1 MEQKDRNEILT
12 MFSNGSR
19 NILVATD
26 VAARGLDIKDL
37 PAIINYDITPHPE
50 VHMHRIGRTG
60 RMGKEG
66 LAFSFV
72 GSKETKF
79 FKAIEEYAK
88 ESYLLEDAKELKSD
102 KSFDRTAPMRT
113 LKILGGKKDKLRAG
127 DFVGA
132 LSGELGFKGDTIGAI
147 TVLDRM
153 SYIAIEKEKFYAIQL
168 KDDRLKIKKNKY
180 RYIKL

>member
-1 MEQKDRNEILT
+1 
-12 MFSNGSR
+12 MFSNQSR

-60 RMGKEG
+60 RMGQEG
-66 LAFSFV
+66 LAFTLV
-72 GSKETKF
+72 GSKEMKF
-79 FKAIEEYAK
+79 FKAIQEYAK
-88 ESYLLEDAKELKSD
+88 QEFALEDTKDLHTD
-102 KSFDRTAPMRT
+102 KHFDRTAPMRT
-113 LKILGGKKDKLRAG
+113 LKILGGKKEKLRAG

-132 LSGELGFKGDTIGAI
+132 LGGELGFKGDVVGKI

-153 SYIAIEKEKFYAIQL
+153 SYIAVEKEHFYAMQL
-168 KDDRLKIKKNKY
+168 KDDRLKVKKSKY